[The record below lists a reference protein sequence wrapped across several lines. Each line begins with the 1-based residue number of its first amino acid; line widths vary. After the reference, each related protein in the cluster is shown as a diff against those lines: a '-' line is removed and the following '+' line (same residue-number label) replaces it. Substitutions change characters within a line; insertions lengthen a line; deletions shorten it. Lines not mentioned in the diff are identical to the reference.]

1 MSDALEMGC
10 LGSMVAL
17 TVVSNFTSIVPF
29 QLSMTLFALSI
40 IIIGAK
46 RSVTE
51 LIKEFKKIHVDK
63 RGGHDADQGIETMTK
78 EDAMQFP
85 LYAGGM
91 LCSMYGLIKVFGKEI
106 VNPLLLSYMGF
117 GGSQTIKSL
126 LLDTFPD

>member
-1 MSDALEMGC
+1 MSDALEVVC
-10 LGSMVAL
+10 LGTMFGL
-17 TVVSNFTSIVPF
+17 TIVSNFTSIVPF

-40 IIIGAK
+40 IIIGSK

-63 RGGHDADQGIETMTK
+63 KGGEEGEDQGIETMTK

-91 LCSMYGLIKVFGKEI
+91 LCSMYGLIKVFGKEV

-117 GGSQTIKSL
+117 GGS
-126 LLDTFPD
+126 